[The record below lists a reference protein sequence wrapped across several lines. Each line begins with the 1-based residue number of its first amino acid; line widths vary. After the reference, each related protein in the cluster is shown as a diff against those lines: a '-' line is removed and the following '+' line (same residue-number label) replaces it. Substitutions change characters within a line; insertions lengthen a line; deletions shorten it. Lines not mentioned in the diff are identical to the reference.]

1 MDDRLLSKLAGEY
14 GTPLYVYDGE
24 VVKKRYLNFKQAF
37 SRVFGKVKVYYAYKA
52 NTSLAL
58 CSLLKDMGAGADV
71 VSVGELKTALKVG
84 INPEDVIYTSNSKS
98 AKDLQTAVEAG
109 VTVNVD
115 SLDELETL
123 KEVTAKTGKTAR
135 VSSRVNPSVNPKT
148 HPKIATGLRESKFGL
163 HIEGGIAMEAFKKA
177 SKMRNVKI
185 VGLHTHI
192 GSQIQE
198 ALPFTEAAGRI
209 LDFASELKEKL
220 NLRLEF
226 IDLGGG
232 LGIPYH
238 GEKTLQPEQLAKA
251 IEPAVKNGFKKIGYQ
266 PTLILEPGR
275 YLVAESGILLTTV
288 NSVKK
293 TPYRN
298 FINVD
303 SGLNTLIRPALYDA
317 YHQVR
322 VLGRKGTSMECDI
335 AGNVCESGDILA
347 RDRRLPQVKKGDVI
361 AILDAGAYCMSMAS
375 NYNSQPLPAEVLV
388 RGKRIDLIRE
398 RWEQDDLYWRQKI
411 PEDLA

>member
-1 MDDRLLSKLAGEY
+1 MDDRLLLKLAGEY

-37 SRVFGKVKVYYAYKA
+37 SRVFGKVKVCYACKA

-71 VSVGELKTALKVG
+71 VSAGELKTVLKVG
-84 INPEDVIYTSNSKS
+84 VNPEDVIYTSNSKS
-98 AKDLQTAVEAG
+98 TVDLQTAVEAG

-115 SLDELETL
+115 FLNELETL
-123 KEVTAKTGKTAR
+123 NQVAAKTGKTAR
-135 VSSRVNPSVNPKT
+135 ISFRVNPSVNPKT
-148 HPKIATGLRESKFGL
+148 HLKIATGLRESKFGL
-163 HIEGGIAMEAFKKA
+163 HIEGGIALEAFKKA

-198 ALPFTEAAGRI
+198 TLPFTEAAGRM
-209 LDFASELKEKL
+209 LDFACELKDKL
-220 NLRLEF
+220 DIRLGF

-232 LGIPYH
+232 LGIPYR
-238 GEKTLQPEQLAKA
+238 GGKTLQPEQLARA
-251 IEPAVKNGFKKIGYQ
+251 IEPAVKNGFKKMGYQ

-275 YLVAESGILLTTV
+275 YLVAESGVLLTTV

-293 TPYRN
+293 TPYKT

-317 YHQVR
+317 YHRVR
-322 VLGRKGTSMECDI
+322 VLGKKGASMKCDI

-347 RDRRLPQVKKGDVI
+347 KDRKLPQVKKGDLI
-361 AILDAGAYCMSMAS
+361 AILDAGAYGMSMAS
-375 NYNSQPLPAEVLV
+375 TYNSHPLPAEVLV
-388 RGKRIDLIRE
+388 RGSRIDLIRE
-398 RWEQDDLYWRQKI
+398 RGMQDDLYWRQKI
-411 PEDLA
+411 PEDLE